1 MLVCFTEE
9 ESAKELLNVII
20 PKIAGPQVE
29 FLCISFEGK
38 QDLSKQLERKLKRW
52 CVPNTTFLILTDQD
66 SNDCKILK
74 QRLIGKVTASGKQ
87 SSTKIRIACRELE
100 SFYLGDLSAVEKAFS
115 VNNIARRQNN
125 TKFRNP
131 DRLGNPK
138 QELERL
144 TNHEYS
150 EITGSQLIARQLD
163 LEGLNM
169 SKSFNMLVKTI
180 RDLFS

>member
-29 FLCISFEGK
+29 FLCVSFEGK
-38 QDLSKQLERKLKRW
+38 QDLNKQLERKLKKW
-52 CVPNTTFLILTDQD
+52 CIPNTTFLILTDQD
-66 SNDCKILK
+66 PNDCKALK
-74 QRLIGKVTASGKQ
+74 QRLTTKVTASGKQ
-87 SSTKIRIACRELE
+87 NNTKIRIACHELE
-100 SFYLGDLSAVEKAFS
+100 SFYLGDLSAVEKAF
-115 VNNIARRQNN
+115 VVKNIARKQNN

-144 TNHEYS
+144 TNNEYS
-150 EITGSQLIARQLD
+150 EITGSQLIARQLNM
-163 LEGLNM
+163 EGQNR
-169 SKSFNMLVKTI
+169 SKSFNTLVNTI
-180 RDLFS
+180 RDLVA